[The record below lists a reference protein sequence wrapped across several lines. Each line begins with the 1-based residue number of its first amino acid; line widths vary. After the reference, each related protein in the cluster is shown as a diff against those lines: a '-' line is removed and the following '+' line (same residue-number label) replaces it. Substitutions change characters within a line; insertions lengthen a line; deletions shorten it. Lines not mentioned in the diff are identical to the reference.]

1 MRCYLEKE
9 ESMKNF
15 GQSKTELKIYN
26 VKDFFK
32 FVYASHKCKFAFSVV
47 LVIFRSTIL
56 LTPALITKYI
66 VDQVLNEKNLPMLM
80 ILTCCLVLVP
90 VFSGSAILL
99 DLKIERY
106 VLKQIGKIR
115 VNIYNNLQ
123 KGELE
128 EITKF
133 NKGDILYRIT
143 DQMNE
148 IADYFYFGFTSNVWY
163 IVMVG
168 LGIYLMAKID
178 RKITLAIIIFLI
190 FQIVLTSILK
200 RYQNNE
206 VQKYD
211 QTQAVVNNTILD
223 SLNMVQYIKMVG
235 TENIEA
241 KRLKK
246 LLKESANSSV
256 RLLCFN
262 IVIQVIDTIFYIAT
276 LFLIYYFGGK
286 LVIADKIT
294 VGDLVA
300 FSTIYTWTKPPILL
314 LNYAYVLFGKILI
327 NIKRIL
333 EITFGNFKAYQG
345 NQTIENVN
353 EIQIDNIC
361 ANYQDKEILNNIT
374 FNIRKGEKIAI
385 VGKSGAGK
393 STLANVLSKLK
404 DPTQGKVKINGINIY
419 DISNQSFREKVMYIT
434 QDIEMHK
441 GTIRENIIYD
451 RENVSE
457 REIEEAV
464 RIAELEKLIKRLPRG
479 LETILGEGGSKL
491 SGGERQRISIAR
503 AVLKRP
509 EVLIMDEMTSALDN
523 LTEKT
528 ILEKIFQGFK
538 NNIFIIFTHRLELC
552 SLCDKVIVLDE
563 GKINAIGT
571 HEELHLEN
579 KIYKELY
586 LSQY

>member
-163 IVMVG
+163 IVTVG

-528 ILEKIFQGFK
+528 ILEKIFREYETFSVK
-538 NNIFIIFTHRLELC
+538 
-552 SLCDKVIVLDE
+552 
-563 GKINAIGT
+563 
-571 HEELHLEN
+571 
-579 KIYKELY
+579 
-586 LSQY
+586 

>member
-1 MRCYLEKE
+1 M
-9 ESMKNF
+9 
-15 GQSKTELKIYN
+15 
-26 VKDFFK
+26 V
-32 FVYASHKCKFAFSVV
+32 
-47 LVIFRSTIL
+47 
-56 LTPALITKYI
+56 
-66 VDQVLNEKNLPMLM
+66 
-80 ILTCCLVLVP
+80 
-90 VFSGSAILL
+90 
-99 DLKIERY
+99 KIERY

-163 IVMVG
+163 IVTVG

-178 RKITLAIIIFLI
+178 RKITLAIILFLI
-190 FQIVLTSILK
+190 FQIFLTSILK

-211 QTQAVVNNTILD
+211 QTQAVVNN
-223 SLNMVQYIKMVG
+223 
-235 TENIEA
+235 IEA

-262 IVIQVIDTIFYIAT
+262 VVIQVIDTIFYIAT

-300 FSTIYTWTKPPILL
+300 FNTIYTWTKPPILL

-464 RIAELEKLIKRLPRG
+464 RMAELEKLIKRLPRG

-571 HEELHLEN
+571 HEELLLEN
-579 KIYKELY
+579 KIYKELF

>member
-163 IVMVG
+163 IVTVG

-419 DISNQSFREKVMYIT
+419 DIKTML
-434 QDIEMHK
+434 DI
-441 GTIRENIIYD
+441 
-451 RENVSE
+451 
-457 REIEEAV
+457 
-464 RIAELEKLIKRLPRG
+464 
-479 LETILGEGGSKL
+479 ILL
-491 SGGERQRISIAR
+491 
-503 AVLKRP
+503 
-509 EVLIMDEMTSALDN
+509 
-523 LTEKT
+523 
-528 ILEKIFQGFK
+528 
-538 NNIFIIFTHRLELC
+538 
-552 SLCDKVIVLDE
+552 
-563 GKINAIGT
+563 
-571 HEELHLEN
+571 
-579 KIYKELY
+579 
-586 LSQY
+586 

>member
-163 IVMVG
+163 IVTVG

-246 LLKESANSSV
+246 LLKESAN
-256 RLLCFN
+256 
-262 IVIQVIDTIFYIAT
+262 
-276 LFLIYYFGGK
+276 
-286 LVIADKIT
+286 
-294 VGDLVA
+294 
-300 FSTIYTWTKPPILL
+300 
-314 LNYAYVLFGKILI
+314 
-327 NIKRIL
+327 
-333 EITFGNFKAYQG
+333 
-345 NQTIENVN
+345 
-353 EIQIDNIC
+353 
-361 ANYQDKEILNNIT
+361 
-374 FNIRKGEKIAI
+374 
-385 VGKSGAGK
+385 
-393 STLANVLSKLK
+393 
-404 DPTQGKVKINGINIY
+404 NIY